1 MMSRI
6 VLLAVELIA
15 NILVLALQQT
25 APPPPDPPS
34 QASQQPSTES
44 PGYGPLQE
52 VIAFD
57 RFQPTGIAVSRGGRI
72 FVCFPKW
79 SDDYQFAV
87 VEVLQDGTVKP
98 FPDEQWN
105 TGDGSVTSPSDVGNP
120 RERPRS

>member
-6 VLLAVELIA
+6 ALLAVELIA
-15 NILVLALQQT
+15 NILMLVLQQT
-25 APPPPDPPS
+25 APPPAPPS
-34 QASQQPSTES
+34 QSPPQPSAEA
-44 PGYGPLQE
+44 PAYGPLQE

-57 RFQPTGIAVSRGGRI
+57 RFQPTGVAVSKGGRI